1 MSDLF
6 TDRSQGEPRVD
17 LHAWYATSPLGQRLR
32 QQLTRDMKVILDGW
46 FGFNLVVIGPD
57 SGIAVEE
64 MTRVRRVVQLLEGQ
78 EHPGARRLGVFADDD
93 LPLATESVDV
103 VVVMHGLDMSHNPH
117 QLLREI
123 NRVLTPHGHLLV
135 VGNNRWSL
143 LGVWRQLLS
152 LLPGRRKRAVR
163 EPGAGRLQ
171 DWLTLLDFAV
181 APVRHKL
188 VLPLSGNNRFGRWLA
203 RVDDWLVEH
212 NIPLGS
218 SYIVFADKLVRGNIR
233 TQSIEKTRARLMG
246 LRVPKPVVGARG
258 SASRSHLRSVE

>member
-1 MSDLF
+1 
-6 TDRSQGEPRVD
+6 
-17 LHAWYATSPLGQRLR
+17 
-32 QQLTRDMKVILDGW
+32 
-46 FGFNLVVIGPD
+46 
-57 SGIAVEE
+57 
-64 MTRVRRVVQLLEGQ
+64 
-78 EHPGARRLGVFADDD
+78 
-93 LPLATESVDV
+93 
-103 VVVMHGLDMSHNPH
+103 MHGLDMSHNPH

-143 LGVWRQLLS
+143 LGVWRKLLS

-258 SASRSHLRSVE
+258 QLSKSSAIGRMKSVEAFTDGACKGNPGPGAGAFYCAAANTPGKSSVAKQRQPTTGWNSPRPLRPCQPSRTAAG